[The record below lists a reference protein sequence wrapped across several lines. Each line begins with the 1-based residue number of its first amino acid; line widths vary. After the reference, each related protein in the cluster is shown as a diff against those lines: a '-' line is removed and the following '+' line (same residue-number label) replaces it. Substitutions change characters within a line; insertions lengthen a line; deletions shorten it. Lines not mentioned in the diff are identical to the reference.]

1 MLFYKYLLFISKWFF
16 LLLFFI
22 SFLFLIT
29 FGKETSWKNEPV
41 IPGIEEMG
49 GEEKGIQKNT
59 YSGVFLPLTW
69 NVIKKEY
76 QEPDFSTNSPGDLI
90 EIPCNNIRPN
100 NFSRI
105 HNLMVLSP
113 FARCGFI
120 TVYQDKKKPDLS
132 KIAHLF
138 FIHLPSLSSTPRPD
152 PLVFLTGGPGQPNT
166 YLYSGMESII
176 DQFRYRQDYLL
187 IDYRGTGLSIPTL
200 NCLNYFK
207 STYKSEEDF
216 FSTLKRCGE
225 NLKSYGVD
233 LSLFNTKEIA
243 SDIHIA
249 LKVLGYH
256 RADFHGVSY
265 GSKVGLTLMRDHPE
279 IVRSMVLDSVFP
291 LEVES
296 FGEAD
301 TILFNP
307 LDNMIFTCKK
317 SPHCQPK
324 KLQQELIIFM
334 KRILHLTSSQSST
347 SKTKINPTSKEFPA
361 QIHYR
366 KRLHTGAFNLIDA
379 FRILSGREFK
389 ISQWPSELLFL
400 NSLNNNDLI
409 SFFLNRLNIGT
420 PPQEFIYQYFE
431 DNLKEGLPLL
441 ALSLL
446 TDFRGLWLSVTCQ
459 EESFISNIKR
469 QLYPS
474 RYFSHKWVQEVTKQ
488 LNQSIRDTGKKSCQS
503 WGLSISSNS
512 ENYNPVKSNIPT
524 LILNASIDPYTPL
537 VWAESVKKNLSRSY
551 LYVSETGGHDVAGTD
566 YCALLQ
572 IIKFLENPT
581 QYLKQV
587 YKNPNQKSSNL
598 CGLYQVPL
606 RYEMK

>member
-1 MLFYKYLLFISKWFF
+1 MLFYKYLLFIFKWFF
-16 LLLFFI
+16 LFSFFI
-22 SFLFLIT
+22 SFSFLIA
-29 FGKETSWKNEPV
+29 FGKEIPWEDDLI
-41 IPGIEEMG
+41 IPGTKGI
-49 GEEKGIQKNT
+49 GEEENNIQENT

-76 QEPDFSTNSPGDLI
+76 REPDLSTNNPGDLL

-120 TVYQDKKKPDLS
+120 TVYQDRKKPDLS
-132 KIAHLF
+132 KTAHLF

-187 IDYRGTGLSIPTL
+187 IDYRGTGLSVPTL

-216 FSTLKRCGE
+216 LSALKKCGK

-243 SDIHIA
+243 SDIRIV

-265 GSKVGLTLMRDHPE
+265 GSKVGLTLMRDHPK

-307 LDNMIFTCKK
+307 LDNMISTCKK
-317 SPHCQPK
+317 SLHCQPE

-334 KRILHLTSSQSST
+334 KRILYLTSSQGST
-347 SKTKINPTSKEFPA
+347 SQTKTNPTSKELST

-366 KRLHTGAFNLIDA
+366 EKFHIGAFNLIDA
-379 FRILSGREFK
+379 FRVLSSREFK
-389 ISQWPSELLFL
+389 ISQWPSELFFL
-400 NSLNNNDLI
+400 NSLNDNDLV

-420 PPQEFIYQYFE
+420 PSQEFIYQYFG

-441 ALSLL
+441 ALNLL

-459 EESFISNIKR
+459 EERFTSNTKKE
-469 QLYPS
+469 LYPS
-474 RYFSHKWVQEVTKQ
+474 RYFSHKWVQKVTEQ
-488 LNQSIRDTGKKSCQS
+488 LNQSIRETGKKSCQN

-512 ENYNPVKSNIPT
+512 ENHNPVKSNIPT
-524 LILNASIDPYTPL
+524 LILNASIDSYTPL
-537 VWAESVKKNLSRSY
+537 VWAKSVKENLSRSY
-551 LYVSETGGHDVAGTD
+551 LYISETGGHDVAGTD
-566 YCALLQ
+566 HCALLQ
-572 IIKFLENPT
+572 MIKFLENPT

-587 YKNPNQKSSNL
+587 YKNPDQRSFNL
-598 CGLYQVPL
+598 CTLYQAPL